1 MIVDIERLPH
11 KAPVRFI
18 SEVIKNGEDDA
29 ISMLKFLEPPTL
41 SSVVE
46 SAAQNVIFI
55 TSLYRIYDGGVLT
68 GMKNIVRYEKL
79 EAGGYRIESKI
90 SAQLDSF
97 CIFTFELFRD
107 ERVVAE
113 GEFNVVMKQRE
124 KPLA

>member
-1 MIVDIERLPH
+1 MIVDIDRLPH

-18 SEVIKNGEDDA
+18 SEVIKNGENDA

-55 TSLYRIYDGGVLT
+55 TSLYRIYNGGVLT

-79 EAGGYRIESKI
+79 EAGAYRIESKI

-113 GEFNVVMKQRE
+113 GEFNVVMNQRE
-124 KPLA
+124 IPL